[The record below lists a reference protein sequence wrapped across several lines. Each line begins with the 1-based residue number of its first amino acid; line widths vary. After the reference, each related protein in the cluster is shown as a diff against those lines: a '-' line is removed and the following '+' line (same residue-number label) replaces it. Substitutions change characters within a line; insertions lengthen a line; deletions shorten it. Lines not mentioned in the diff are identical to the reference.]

1 MYADDGIKQII
12 LQAFVPNLNKAI
24 AHNLSLFEL
33 PFSVEFTDS
42 MEYEFTGKFGLAQE
56 YGGLSQGQTRKLNFA
71 ITIAFRDFVAA
82 IADFKIN
89 ILFLDEV
96 LDIST
101 DDEALEHMLRL
112 LKAKVHEVG
121 QIYLMTH
128 RGQNY
133 LEYFDHIVEVEHDG
147 RYGTIKRIR

>member
-1 MYADDGIKQII
+1 MYDDDGIKQII
-12 LQAFVPNLNKAI
+12 LHAFVPNLNKAV

-33 PFSVEFTDS
+33 PFSVEFNDA

-82 IADFKIN
+82 ISDFKIN

-96 LDIST
+96 LDVST
-101 DDEALEHMLRL
+101 DDEALEHMLQL
-112 LKAKVHEVG
+112 LKTKVDEVG
-121 QIYLMTH
+121 QIYVMTH
-128 RGQNY
+128 RGQ
-133 LEYFDHIVEVEHDG
+133 YFENFFDGIIEIEHDG
-147 RYGTIKRIR
+147 RYSSINKIK